1 MDTIAMLPWPIMVRR
16 LIVAFA
22 LGGVIG
28 SERER
33 RARPAGLRTHILV
46 TTGAALLMMMS
57 QIVAGDDF
65 DPGRIAAG
73 VITGMGFLGAGTI
86 IRYGNVVRGLTTA
99 ASLWAGAGVG
109 LAIGIGWYAA
119 GIVTTILIFLTL
131 MAVRHLEPLLAPDA
145 ADIRIMITLL
155 SGATVPSDLVQRVQQ
170 LGGELDS
177 IEFVQ
182 TDISQGLQL
191 LLCIRG
197 SPELSQQFL
206 SACLSRAQTIKS
218 AHIV

>member
-1 MDTIAMLPWPIMVRR
+1 MDTVAGLPWQIMVPR

-28 SERER
+28 LERER

-46 TTGAALLMMMS
+46 TTGAALLMMLS
-57 QIVAGDDF
+57 QIVAGDDS

-145 ADIRIMITLL
+145 ADIRIMVRLL
-155 SGATVPSDLVQRVQQ
+155 SGATVPGDLVQHIQQ

-177 IEFVQ
+177 IEFVR